1 MNLLPKI
8 DFLQEKETLSNE
20 ECMKLINK
28 HLSNEALNVL
38 ADKCQI
44 PGIEKKLLPL
54 AKLL

>member
-1 MNLLPKI
+1 MKLPKF
-8 DFLQEKETLSNE
+8 DFSKSKETLSNE
-20 ECMKLINK
+20 DCLKLINK
-28 HLSNEALNVL
+28 HLSNEALNIL